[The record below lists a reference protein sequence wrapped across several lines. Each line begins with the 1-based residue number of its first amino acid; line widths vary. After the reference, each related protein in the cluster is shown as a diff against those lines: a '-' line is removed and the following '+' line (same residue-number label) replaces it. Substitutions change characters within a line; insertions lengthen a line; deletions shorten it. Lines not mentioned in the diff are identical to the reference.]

1 MIVDK
6 VQDLCSSLEVFKRTY
21 NENEELLDS
30 KTVIRILLLEYMNHS
45 IKLYRINKLTYE
57 DLIMIEYIK
66 ELHNKIIYI
75 FETSVTNEY
84 MENMYSYI
92 LSILYDLNHLI
103 CSCYYND
110 IFDNIEFKTAMFKY
124 TTGVYLHMRVESA
137 LEYVESNYVEEY
149 ILNILELI

>member
-1 MIVDK
+1 MIFDK

-66 ELHNKIIYI
+66 ELHNKII
-75 FETSVTNEY
+75 N
-84 MENMYSYI
+84 
-92 LSILYDLNHLI
+92 
-103 CSCYYND
+103 
-110 IFDNIEFKTAMFKY
+110 K
-124 TTGVYLHMRVESA
+124 R
-137 LEYVESNYVEEY
+137 
-149 ILNILELI
+149 